1 MHRTVSSVTVALGLF
16 GATVAVTGVTLAA
29 PGSSPP
35 AYAAS
40 PVTDVGP
47 PTVSTDVGPVLAA
60 GAVAP
65 AAVPMAAAPLAA
77 APKKQCSVTDS
88 RLREMS
94 GLVVTRNGYIVI
106 NDSTDQ
112 DSRKRVFYLNKDCDV
127 TREVRYSGA
136 GPFDTEDLAVSPD
149 GNTLWIADTGDNITS
164 RERRKRVAVW
174 SMPING
180 SKSPVLHR
188 LAYPDGK
195 PRDAEALLI
204 GDDNLPLIITKVTS
218 GKAEIFTADGAL
230 KTGDTEPVPMK
241 KLGDIELPKT
251 DTENPLST
259 FGRVA
264 ITGAARSP
272 DGTRVALRT
281 YADAF
286 EYDVQNGDIVT
297 ALTTTTPRVTPLADP
312 FGEAIAYST
321 DGKTFLTVSDAGHLD
336 DNEPVDILSYTP
348 STEGP
353 KNLADDPDAV
363 KNAAGRSWFDG
374 LTLDDITYLIAT
386 VGVLGALL
394 VGAGIFG
401 ILRARKRPVPAG
413 KSRDGDDDD
422 DDPSRKDDGF
432 GPKDRGRGAVYG
444 GAQSGPVY
452 GGPAKGD
459 RPEGARSGAVYG
471 GGRPAGANGSRPAQ
485 GGGVYGGG
493 GGGGRS
499 GDQGGRSGGEGGP
512 VYGGGRPG
520 GGGRPAQGGGG
531 RPPQGG
537 GGRSGGGVYGGG
549 GGGGRAGG
557 PPGGGGRS
565 GGAPG
570 GGAPGGGRGGGMPG
584 GGGRGGGAPGGGG
597 GRAGGMPGGGR
608 GGQPGGGRAEPPRR
622 GGPGSE
628 PDHRGRR
635 SGRYREDGDEPYGQ
649 MPGGNYGYRGDRY

>member
-40 PVTDVGP
+40 PVTDVAP
-47 PTVSTDVGPVLAA
+47 PAASTDVGPVLAA
-60 GAVAP
+60 AP
-65 AAVPMAAAPLAA
+65 AAVPAAVVPLAA
-77 APKKQCSVTDS
+77 APKKQCAVTDP
-88 RLREMS
+88 RLRELS

-112 DSRKRVFYLNKDCDV
+112 DSRKQVFYLNKDCQV
-127 TREVRYSGA
+127 TRAVPYSGA

-149 GNTLWIADTGDNITS
+149 GRTLWIADTGDNITS
-164 RERRKRVAVW
+164 RQRRERVAVW
-174 SMPING
+174 SMPISGN
-180 SKSPVLHR
+180 KSPVLHR

-204 GDDNLPLIITKVTS
+204 GNDNLPLIITKVTS

-230 KTGDTEPVPMK
+230 KSGDTEPVPMK

-272 DGTRVALRT
+272 DGARVVLRT

-286 EYDVQNGDIVT
+286 EYDVQNGDLVA

-353 KNLADDPDAV
+353 KDLANDPDAV

-401 ILRARKRPVPAG
+401 ILRARKRPTPAA

-422 DDPSRKDDGF
+422 DDPSRKDDAF

-444 GAQSGPVY
+444 GAQSGAVY
-452 GGPAKGD
+452 GGPAKGG
-459 RPEGARSGAVYG
+459 RPEGSRSGAVYG
-471 GGRPAGANGSRPAQ
+471 GARPAGANGSRPAQ

-493 GGGGRS
+493 GGGRS
-499 GDQGGRSGGEGGP
+499 GGEGGRSGGEGGP

-531 RPPQGG
+531 RSG
-537 GGRSGGGVYGGG
+537 GGGVYG

-557 PPGGGGRS
+557 PPGGGGR
-565 GGAPG
+565 GG
-570 GGAPGGGRGGGMPG
+570 GGAPGGG
-584 GGGRGGGAPGGGG
+584 GRAGGAPGGGG

-608 GGQPGGGRAEPPRR
+608 GGQSGGGGRAEPPRR
-622 GGPGSE
+622 GGPGGE

-635 SGRYREDGDEPYGQ
+635 SGRYREDGNEPYGQ